1 MNDHIVKASVE
12 SRIWKMNL
20 YPVFLISQKSF
31 FSISLKDKIFLNYEN
46 LKPIFL

>member
-1 MNDHIVKASVE
+1 MKDPIVKTNVE
-12 SRIWKMNL
+12 SRIWKMNR

-31 FSISLKDKIFLNYEN
+31 FSISPKDKIFLNYEN